1 MKPIKEHLKVIAFF
15 FATLI
20 LFQGCTVY
28 QSAPITIEEASKS
41 NSMVRV
47 KTFNKESLKFD
58 RIEVV
63 NNKIYGIK
71 INKSEED
78 ITQIEK
84 DNIEKIQLKDKPMS
98 TILSVAIPVVITG
111 GMLIFF
117 VKESSEVSISY

>member
-1 MKPIKEHLKVIAFF
+1 
-15 FATLI
+15 
-20 LFQGCTVY
+20 
-28 QSAPITIEEASKS
+28 
-41 NSMVRV
+41 MVRV

-84 DNIEKIQLKDKPMS
+84 DNIEKIQLKDKTMS